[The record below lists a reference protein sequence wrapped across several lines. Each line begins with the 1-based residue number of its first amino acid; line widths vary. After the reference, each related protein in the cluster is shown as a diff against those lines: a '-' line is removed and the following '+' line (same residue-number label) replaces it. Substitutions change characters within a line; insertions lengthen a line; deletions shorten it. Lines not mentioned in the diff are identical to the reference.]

1 LNNRTQGRRYL
12 STTPIRPAQ
21 QQAQT
26 ELAAA
31 EEELDDEYY
40 PLDAADIPTQL
51 VYPHSITVAAPS
63 AEVADP
69 RYTPAETAEG
79 LEEVGGLAGWWDKP
93 AHWGSEAG
101 AAQYVRDVV
110 NPFGPAEKIT
120 DPAMLEVLG
129 KRAIVEALVVARFA
143 GADKKKAIDRL
154 FTHAEGTDRLGKIVR
169 AEVVAGKNGS
179 ATLKTSGDWKRV
191 WDVLKSSVRMARSQ
205 QPQVEEAEVVEG
217 EEAAAVEAEA
227 EAAVPEAEAN
237 EAAPALTPRF
247 TPQMAKGMMG
257 SWNKGWKKAE
267 LRDPVVK
274 FFVSSPGWYYIVSKF
289 LTPKP
294 QAAKRIQQLTGHRIP
309 DGKLLAAVTI
319 EGFLQQL
326 LEPPKVQKLAELVEN
341 KAVFKDLANVRV
353 FPRRVTPID
362 KEQMVGR
369 WKIIVKELE
378 KRELP
383 ITGTGDYSGPVE
395 KRWVDGSA

>member
-21 QQAQT
+21 QQPQT
-26 ELAAA
+26 ELAA

-51 VYPHSITVAAPS
+51 VYPHSITVAAAP
-63 AEVADP
+63 ADVADP
-69 RYTPAETAEG
+69 RYTPAETAQG

-101 AAQYVRDVV
+101 AAQFVRDVV
-110 NPFGPAEKIT
+110 NPFGPAEKVT

-143 GADKKKAIDRL
+143 GPNKKKAIDRL

-169 AEVVAGKNGS
+169 AEVVANKNGS
-179 ATLKTSGDWKRV
+179 ATLRTSADWKRV

-227 EAAVPEAEAN
+227 ETAVPEAEAN
-237 EAAPALTPRF
+237 EAALVARLTP
-247 TPQMAKGMMG
+247 QIAKSMMG

-274 FFVSSPGWYYIVSKF
+274 FFVSSPGWLI
-289 LTPKP
+289 L
-294 QAAKRIQQLTGHRIP
+294 
-309 DGKLLAAVTI
+309 
-319 EGFLQQL
+319 
-326 LEPPKVQKLAELVEN
+326 
-341 KAVFKDLANVRV
+341 
-353 FPRRVTPID
+353 RRV
-362 KEQMVGR
+362 K
-369 WKIIVKELE
+369 
-378 KRELP
+378 
-383 ITGTGDYSGPVE
+383 SF
-395 KRWVDGSA
+395 